1 MSTREIVLNTFE
13 QNFKQSPTLLARA
26 PGRVNIIGE
35 HTDYNDGFVLPAA
48 IDRAI
53 YVAARPRLDTTVRI
67 VSVDFNARSGFEL
80 DNLDDPGLPA
90 WSRYPRG
97 ALWWL
102 QEHGHYVPGFDAVMG
117 GDIPIAAGLSSSAAV
132 EVAMLELGLAL
143 GGGTLPQVDKA
154 LAGVEI
160 EHQFI
165 GMPCGVM
172 DQMASAMGKA
182 GHVLLIDCRTL
193 SADPIPVPSAASIV
207 IMDTAK
213 QRGLV
218 DSEYAARR
226 EQCETAAELLGV
238 AALRDATQ
246 TMLKEAQDRLGD
258 VLYRRARHV
267 VTEDDRVHVAVMALR
282 AGGLKTVGQ
291 ALRASHASLRDDYEV
306 SCTELDVMVD
316 LANAQTG
323 CYGARMTGGGFGG
336 CAVALVENS
345 AVEAFVQAVGPA
357 YAEKTGLT
365 PHLYVCQAAAG
376 SGVEKL

>member
-1 MSTREIVLNTFE
+1 MTTRELILSTFQE
-13 QNFKQSPTLLARA
+13 HFKQAPTLLVRA

-53 YVAARPRLDTTVRI
+53 YIAARPRVDTTVRL
-67 VSVDFNARSGFEL
+67 VSADFNARSQF
-80 DNLDDPGLPA
+80 DFDTVDDPDLPG
-90 WSRYPRG
+90 WSKYPRG

-102 QEHGHYVPGFDAVMG
+102 QEHGHYVPGFDAVLG
-117 GDIPIAAGLSSSAAV
+117 GDIPIGAGLSSSAAV
-132 EVAMLELGLAL
+132 EVGMIELGLAL
-143 GGGTLPQVDKA
+143 GGGKMAQVDKA
-154 LAGVEI
+154 LAGVEV

-193 SADPIPVPSAASIV
+193 GTDPIPVPGSASIV

-226 EQCETAAELLGV
+226 EQCETAAEKLGV
-238 AALRDATQ
+238 AALRDANSAQ
-246 TMLKEAQDRLGD
+246 LEAAKADLGD
-258 VLYRRARHV
+258 MLYRRARHV
-267 VTEDDRVHVAVMALR
+267 ISENSRVQVAVMALR

-291 ALRASHASLRDDYEV
+291 ALRDSHASLRDDYEV
-306 SCTELDVMVD
+306 SCAELDAIVEI
-316 LANAQTG
+316 ANAQPG

-336 CAVALVENS
+336 CAVALVENG
-345 AVEAFVQAVGPA
+345 AVDAFVAAVGPA
-357 YAEKTGLT
+357 YTARTKLT
-365 PHLYVCQAAAG
+365 PRLYVCQAAAG